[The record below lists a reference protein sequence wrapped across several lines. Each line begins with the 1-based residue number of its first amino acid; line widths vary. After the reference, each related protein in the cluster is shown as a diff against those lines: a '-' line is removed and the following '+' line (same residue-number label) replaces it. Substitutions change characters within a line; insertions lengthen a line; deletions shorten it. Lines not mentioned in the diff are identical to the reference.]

1 MDMQSAALARLKAD
15 SAVSTALGG
24 RLFWGVVPQN
34 TTLPYVRMQ
43 TISDP
48 RPQHLD
54 GYTATRT
61 TRVQFD
67 VFSKT
72 YAAAR
77 AASEAI
83 ITEMALPATVSGV
96 RFGRSKAEGPRDLGE
111 DTTSGFVHRLSF
123 DLIIEHTTE

>member
-15 SAVSTALGG
+15 SAVTAAIGG

-34 TTLPYVRMQ
+34 TAMPYGRMQ
-43 TISDP
+43 TISDL
-48 RPQHLD
+48 RLQNLS
-54 GYTATRT
+54 GYDQGRM

-67 VFSKT
+67 IFAKT

-77 AASEAI
+77 AACEAI
-83 ITEMALPATVSGV
+83 IAEMALPATFSGV

-111 DTTSGFVHRLSF
+111 DTTAGFVHRLTF